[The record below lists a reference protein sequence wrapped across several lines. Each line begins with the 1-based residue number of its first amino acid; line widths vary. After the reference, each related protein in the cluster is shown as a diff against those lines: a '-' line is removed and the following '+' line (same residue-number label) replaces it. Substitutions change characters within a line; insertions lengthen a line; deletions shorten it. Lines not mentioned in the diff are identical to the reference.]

1 MINDAPTMQARSVHT
16 CSYVS
21 DPQTQQ
27 RAASASDLIGIYG
40 PRVTGEIQ
48 RLRINGAKDRIFAA
62 FNAGIGYI
70 QCLPE
75 TPQAM
80 YCEAQSEESWPALSA
95 ILTPERRAVLHKAG
109 YIDPGRSPNYS
120 KTYPY
125 SSYDDAGLAREIL
138 TLLFEVYGYSGATK
152 LKIITEEG

>member
-1 MINDAPTMQARSVHT
+1 MQ
-16 CSYVS
+16 
-21 DPQTQQ
+21 
-27 RAASASDLIGIYG
+27 
-40 PRVTGEIQ
+40 
-48 RLRINGAKDRIFAA
+48 
-62 FNAGIGYI
+62 
-70 QCLPE
+70 E
-75 TPQAM
+75 TAQAM

-95 ILTPERRAVLHKAG
+95 ILTPERRAFLHKAG

-120 KTYPY
+120 KSYSY